1 VPNPIGSMYGI
12 YANIGGILMV
22 NVTIYSIHGSYGND
36 GPFSPGDTWWTAR
49 PRDRLKST
57 SFDGDSV
64 VLFFLMIPLFVRP
77 TSRSLKSL
85 GQPISTAHH
94 FCSSLK
100 YRVFLRIVP
109 PSVRKP
115 HVSAHQPA
123 NLSNTHSGLT
133 SLSLPHDFTM
143 VS

>member
-1 VPNPIGSMYGI
+1 MLNPIGSMYGI

-57 SFDGDSV
+57 RFDGDSV
-64 VLFFLMIPLFVRP
+64 VLFFMIPLFVRP

-85 GQPISTAHH
+85 GQPMSTAHLLVLYDNMTLMAGKCKRSFH
-94 FCSSLK
+94 L
-100 YRVFLRIVP
+100 
-109 PSVRKP
+109 
-115 HVSAHQPA
+115 
-123 NLSNTHSGLT
+123 
-133 SLSLPHDFTM
+133 M
-143 VS
+143 